1 MKGGNLV
8 SYCGSANC
16 GSAKGKSEV
25 NQKSEGGT
33 KMKTG
38 RNIIRILALA
48 VLAAGLL
55 AVPGIMSAA
64 DCPCRSF
71 TTDFMM
77 GRCKGFSSEGA
88 NPFFLL
94 KEGFQAIFEGKEGK
108 TVVHVTITV
117 LEETL
122 TIEGIETRV
131 VEEKELHNGVLAE
144 LSRNYFAIC
153 NRTNSVFYFGE
164 DVDMYDPTGKIIVSH
179 EGTWHAGVNGAKAGI
194 VMPGV
199 ILNGGR
205 YFQEIAPGVA
215 MDRAEIVGRNFTVET
230 PAGTFD
236 NCLKTKESTPLEPDV
251 FEIKYYAP
259 GIGLVKDD
267 TLSLI
272 SFSGN

>member
-1 MKGGNLV
+1 
-8 SYCGSANC
+8 
-16 GSAKGKSEV
+16 
-25 NQKSEGGT
+25 
-33 KMKTG
+33 MKTR
-38 RNIIRILALA
+38 RNGIRIFALA

-55 AVPGIMSAA
+55 AVASICFAA

-71 TTDFMM
+71 TSNFMT
-77 GRCKGFSSEGA
+77 GTCKGFSSEGA
-88 NPFFLL
+88 NPFFHL
-94 KEGFQAIFEGKEGK
+94 KVGFQAVFEGKEGK
-108 TVVHVTITV
+108 TLIHNTITV
-117 LEETL
+117 LNETL

-164 DVDMYDPTGKIIVSH
+164 DVDIYDDTGTVIVSH
-179 EGTWHAGVNGAKAGI
+179 EGTWRAGVDGARAGI

-215 MDRAEIVGRNFTVET
+215 MDRAEIVGTNFTVQT
-230 PAGTFD
+230 PAGTFN
-236 NCLKTKESTPLEPDV
+236 NCLKTKETTPLEPGV
-251 FEIKYYAP
+251 EESKYYTR

-267 TLSLI
+267 ILLLI
-272 SFSGN
+272 SYSGN